1 MEHIVK
7 ALQKPVMLKVLLCLL
22 FLFDYHHLAL
32 ATSAGGVMG
41 GSDFSSFSDRYS
53 SSASDSS
60 YSTYS
65 SGSKS
70 SYSSYSSGS
79 KSSYSSYSSGSK
91 SSYSSYSSLPCYC
104 HYNEREDGPHVPAES
119 FNKSPRKAVNVVVS
133 SDSSNSS
140 SHAHPTSPIGS
151 TDIFLFIGFVAFF
164 LICCYICNRSSDLD
178 KGTSFKT
185 SVFKLQVGLLG
196 TARSLQKD
204 LNEIAKTTNTSTSDG
219 FRHILKATIAA
230 LLQHPDYYTSGYSY
244 VDHGSSVKEAE
255 KRFQKLSSDERSK
268 FDEET
273 LVNLNNIIKKS
284 ATSQKSDDEYIVVET
299 GSKFDEEPWV
309 NLDNVRKRNATSQMS
324 NGVCNK
330 HIVVTIIVAACGL
343 HTLPP
348 IKSNAELKKA
358 LQMLAFVPSSKIMAA
373 MVLWTP
379 QKKDDTLSEQE
390 LRADYPLLCPLFS
403 RNFVVVLFWNVE
415 SLVLTFINM
424 VKVDVKSNVKE
435 AEKLLK
441 KISVEGKGKSDDETL
456 VNVNSI
462 RKEIA
467 TSQLSNGVA
476 N

>member
-1 MEHIVK
+1 
-7 ALQKPVMLKVLLCLL
+7 
-22 FLFDYHHLAL
+22 
-32 ATSAGGVMG
+32 MG
-41 GSDFSSFSDRYS
+41 GSDFSSFSDHY

-60 YSTYS
+60 FSSYS

-91 SSYSSYSSLPCYC
+91 SSYSSYSSLPCYS
-104 HYNEREDGPHVPAES
+104 HYNEREDGRHVPAES

-140 SHAHPTSPIGS
+140 SHAHPIGT

-164 LICCYICNRSSDLD
+164 LICFYICNRSSDLD

-204 LNEIAKTTNTSTSDG
+204 LNEISKTTNTSTSDG

-284 ATSQKSDDEYIVVET
+284 ATSQKSDDEYIVYNEF
-299 GSKFDEEPWV
+299 GAGGNRSNIDEEPWSIH
-309 NLDNVRKRNATSQMS
+309 NVR
-324 NGVCNK
+324 
-330 HIVVTIIVAACGL
+330 
-343 HTLPP
+343 
-348 IKSNAELKKA
+348 LKK
-358 LQMLAFVPSSKIMAA
+358 QQIRCQW
-373 MVLWTP
+373 VL
-379 QKKDDTLSEQE
+379 
-390 LRADYPLLCPLFS
+390 
-403 RNFVVVLFWNVE
+403 
-415 SLVLTFINM
+415 
-424 VKVDVKSNVKE
+424 
-435 AEKLLK
+435 
-441 KISVEGKGKSDDETL
+441 
-456 VNVNSI
+456 
-462 RKEIA
+462 
-467 TSQLSNGVA
+467 
-476 N
+476 